1 MTLTHVPFPSED
13 TGLKYISEANALYAK
28 LTDKQKLF
36 VMYYLGVANFNATDA
51 AEKAGYKHKNRY
63 TLGVTASIVKNHSR
77 VKYVIEAYMEAELM
91 VASEHATHLTR
102 LARGVPEGPLYFM
115 DKVIVEEFNSRGE
128 VVEVERYRLNYDRL
142 KEYGH
147 LIRGI
152 KFDPYGQPL
161 IEFHD
166 RLKALDMVGKQHLGL
181 GTGGGSGLNIKT
193 EVSVQT
199 NQQTGL
205 VILPSKDDGGT
216 IPPSDDVDGRTSPK
230 EIKPPK
236 IIDNNR
242 NGTDRTDH

>member
-1 MTLTHVPFPSED
+1 MTLTHVPFPSDD

-36 VMYYLGVANFNATDA
+36 VMYYLGVCNFNATNA
-51 AEKAGYKHKNRY
+51 AEMAGYKHKNRY

-77 VKYVIEAYMEAELM
+77 VKYVVEAYMQAELM

-128 VVEVERYRLNYDRL
+128 VVKVERYRLNYDRL
-142 KEYGH
+142 KEHGH
-147 LIRGI
+147 LVKGI

-166 RLKALDMVGKQHLGL
+166 RLRALDMVGKQHLEL
-181 GTGGGSGLNIKT
+181 GTGGNGLNIKT

-205 VILPSKDDGGT
+205 VILPSKDDGG
-216 IPPSDDVDGRTSPK
+216 IVPPLDIDEK
-230 EIKPPK
+230 ALKKIKPPK
-236 IIDNNR
+236 TINN
-242 NGTDRTDH
+242 NGTDRTNH